1 MLKKRLQTNLLKY
14 YYKFY
19 QNSWFF
25 VNKKKKN
32 KYCIINI
39 AIKINKTIVRNTNMS
54 SNVKEFAKKF
64 VEIIIVLLI
73 NFFLK
78 YN

>member
-1 MLKKRLQTNLLKY
+1 MLKY
-14 YYKFY
+14 YYNFY
-19 QNSWFF
+19 QNSWFLID
-25 VNKKKKN
+25 KKKN

-39 AIKINKTIVRNTNMS
+39 IIKINKITIRDTNIS
-54 SNVKEFAKKF
+54 FNVEEFAKEFIK
-64 VEIIIVLLI
+64 IIIALLI

>member
-1 MLKKRLQTNLLKY
+1 LLKY
-14 YYKFY
+14 YYNFY
-19 QNSWFF
+19 QNSWFLID
-25 VNKKKKN
+25 KKKN

-39 AIKINKTIVRNTNMS
+39 IIKINKITIRDTNIS
-54 SNVKEFAKKF
+54 FNVEEFAKEFIK
-64 VEIIIVLLI
+64 IIIALLI

>member
-1 MLKKRLQTNLLKY
+1 LLKY
-14 YYKFY
+14 YYNFY
-19 QNSWFF
+19 QNSWFLID
-25 VNKKKKN
+25 KKKKN

-39 AIKINKTIVRNTNMS
+39 IIKINKITIRDTNIS
-54 SNVKEFAKKF
+54 FNVEEFAKEFIK
-64 VEIIIVLLI
+64 IIIALLI